1 MLIDIKYF
9 FLNILKDRSFILVW
23 YNKRSLIFFLIPSPK
38 FKIRKSMNRY
48 IFKIFL
54 LYFKKLQFERR
65 PHLIIIAPAKNEY
78 GWLEVNLTAAAS
90 IESKPPKS
98 SK

>member
-1 MLIDIKYF
+1 
-9 FLNILKDRSFILVW
+9 
-23 YNKRSLIFFLIPSPK
+23 
-38 FKIRKSMNRY
+38 MNRY

-65 PHLIIIAPAKNEY
+65 PHIIIIAPAKNEY